1 MLINKA
7 NYVANE
13 LLEII
18 TQIDPSI
25 AGASYICEHG
35 QELVQ
40 VRYSGGRAIVVNVT
54 GDNLSALVLDVA
66 KAMS

>member
-1 MLINKA
+1 MIINKA
-7 NYVANE
+7 NYVASE

-25 AGASYICEHG
+25 VGASYICERG

-40 VRYSGGRAIVVNVT
+40 VRYSSGTAIVVNVT
-54 GDNLSALVLDVA
+54 GDNLSALALDVA
-66 KAMS
+66 KAIS